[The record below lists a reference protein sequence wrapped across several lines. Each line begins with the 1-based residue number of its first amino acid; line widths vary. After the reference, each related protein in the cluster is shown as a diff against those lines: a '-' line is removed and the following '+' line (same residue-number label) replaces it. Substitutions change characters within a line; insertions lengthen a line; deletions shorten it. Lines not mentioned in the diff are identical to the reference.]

1 VGEQGRGWCR
11 EGEGARPRGGA
22 RRAIAMARGRGSRCS
37 AGAVGEDGRAAGVD
51 LVELGGKI
59 SEEGEEGERG

>member
-1 VGEQGRGWCR
+1 
-11 EGEGARPRGGA
+11 
-22 RRAIAMARGRGSRCS
+22 
-37 AGAVGEDGRAAGVD
+37 VGEDGRAAGVD